1 LPEVYLT
8 KPGNGAVDQMIQIT
22 LKAKPVEGATIYT
35 YEVSPDLNFINPKI
49 VNGGS
54 TLLID
59 SLQYNTLYY
68 ARVKTDLRADYGKVT
83 TFSTRTAESLAYVTS
98 PANNAVDVPTK
109 IAVASNKVPGA
120 SEYTIQLSE
129 TNDFSAIAFEATG
142 LSRILHFTGLKNN
155 TTYYSRVRVNL
166 SPSFGGTRSFTTVA
180 GTLVARSAT
189 SVSDFNPS
197 EELME
202 FEVRVYP
209 NPFQKKL
216 ALYIESS
223 KYDAA
228 TIKMMDINGRI
239 VHESTEKT
247 NTTIELEKNLVSG
260 IYMLHANSGTQS
272 KWIRVVKIE

>member
-1 LPEVYLT
+1 
-8 KPGNGAVDQMIQIT
+8 MIQIT
-22 LKAKPVEGATIYT
+22 LKAKPVEGATVYT
-35 YEVSPDLNFINPKI
+35 YKVSPDVNFVNPK
-49 VNGGS
+49 VVSGSS

-68 ARVKTDLRADYGKVT
+68 ARIKTNLRADYGKVT

-98 PANNAVDVPTK
+98 PANNAVNVPTK

-129 TNDFSAIAFEATG
+129 TNDFSTVAFEVTG

-180 GTLVARSAT
+180 DASTARLA

-197 EELME
+197 GELME

-209 NPFQKKL
+209 NPFREKL
-216 ALYIESS
+216 ILYIESS
-223 KYDAA
+223 TYDVA
-228 TIKMMDINGRI
+228 TIKLTDINGRV

-247 NTTIELEKNLVSG
+247 NTTIEVEKTFVSG
-260 IYMLHANSGTQS
+260 IYLLHANSGTQS
-272 KWIRVVKIE
+272 KWIRVVKIQ